1 MSLASPQSEPTVSVP
16 GKSAIGAHSFCLGQV
31 RNRSPQFLSR
41 YSKLLL
47 RSNNFEFADV
57 ASSSLLLCAVAVSF
71 WGLELWTLTSATS
84 SKNAVWSEGNVSG
97 CEPFKSYTVV
107 FLSFVLASL
116 LYIMN
121 CSYCIHFISISCTLF
136 VLNCTCKVYF
146 KGTVQQ
152 DFS

>member
-1 MSLASPQSEPTVSVP
+1 MPLESTVLVLDEGVIGTHSICPGQVRNRNPYLSCLSPQSEPTVFVP
-16 GKSAIGAHSFCLGQV
+16 GKSSIGAHSFCLGQV

-97 CEPFKSYTVV
+97 
-107 FLSFVLASL
+107 
-116 LYIMN
+116 LYI
-121 CSYCIHFISISCTLF
+121 YYTL
-136 VLNCTCKVYF
+136 
-146 KGTVQQ
+146 
-152 DFS
+152 